1 MKSDKPKSEM
11 GKGVSSPSNR
21 EETIANCGGMPK
33 KMTAEAILDSNTPPD
48 RPAKDS
54 TVGIGKP

>member
-1 MKSDKPKSEM
+1 MKDKSKSEM

-21 EETIANCGGMPK
+21 EETISNCGGMPPK
-33 KMTAEAILDSNTPPD
+33 KTAEYILDNNQPPD